1 MWGECPVPC
10 LAIRLCGCV
19 KRALDVT
26 CGSVQRVGS
35 TLGGAWVSLG
45 TLNPDL
51 LVNFPPPLT
60 ISTWVHTW
68 LKCCV
73 WDCCDSSCDTVTLS
87 KAFSPLPPAPYDFYR
102 ALEED
107 AADVGQPP
115 SYPQSFSSPSEP
127 VKVPAHSIKYSH
139 SPQLPVVT
147 LQRHKAI
154 RKTAVPIM

>member
-1 MWGECPVPC
+1 MPGN
-10 LAIRLCGCV
+10 
-19 KRALDVT
+19 RALWLCEKGFGCDMWVRT
-26 CGSVQRVGS
+26 EGWQHPWRC
-35 TLGGAWVSLG
+35 LGLTGHPEPRSAG
-45 TLNPDL
+45 R
-51 LVNFPPPLT
+51 FPPLT
-60 ISTWVHTW
+60 TSTWVHTW

-73 WDCCDSSCDTVTLS
+73 WDCCDSSCDRVTLS
-87 KAFSPLPPAPYDFYR
+87 KAFSPLPPAPYDFYC
-102 ALEED
+102 ALEGD